1 MKNPEKKCQSVK
13 SHRSRPQTPIELK
26 ATGSRITPDPGAV
39 PHHKEMRVQ
48 HERYMV
54 TLCGLS
60 FLINLTL
67 CVIMA
72 TTKHKVTNRTSAVLH
87 PSTVRVN
94 AAFNEFSSGLVC
106 DMQGLHCV
114 RVLEKTEDVNY
125 GKDGVS
131 ETGAPVEV
139 VGLITNLAQRHGSF
153 FEIGARDGRIL
164 HEIERRS
171 NITVGGIEKNP
182 ANVEA
187 AMRQFNISLTLGSF
201 PETPLPNSDVYFF
214 HIYAALIPQWIKK
227 FRNTQF
233 PELNRKFLYVSSDWT
248 FQQGAETWA
257 LRKAAEEHFGSGNY
271 REYKVPYYRGEM
283 HREYGIYVIGEM
295 ELTHD
300 MQREVRENESRLFD
314 TYRESL
320 LGDLKNVQ
328 KVLDIVTNFTP
339 VITTCEV
346 KNESTTGAKI
356 NDCCEGQRHVLES
369 INTSVMLERLRVIKL
384 ALAE

>member
-1 MKNPEKKCQSVK
+1 VKNPEKKCQSVK

-214 HIYAALIPQWIKK
+214 WIYAALIPHWIYHLKH
-227 FRNTQF
+227 FRFDTISTKTILVALDKQF
-233 PELNRKFLYVSSDWT
+233 MDGIEVETFRSATSELFAPHLVK
-248 FQQGAETWA
+248 
-257 LRKAAEEHFGSGNY
+257 
-271 REYKVPYYRGEM
+271 EYKLSYYRGELD
-283 HREYGIYVIGEM
+283 REFGTFLVGEIT
-295 ELTHD
+295 LTAEV
-300 MQREVRENESRLFD
+300 QRDALFQTNIERQVKIREAYE
-314 TYRESL
+314 EGVVSL
-320 LGDLKNVQ
+320 LPDVETVEHLLSKCVG
-328 KVLDIVTNFTP
+328 
-339 VITTCEV
+339 
-346 KNESTTGAKI
+346 
-356 NDCCEGQRHVLES
+356 
-369 INTSVMLERLRVIKL
+369 
-384 ALAE
+384 